1 MSSPLPPTVLQVSE
15 LVTEELDLEVL
26 DTLPELP
33 QSESDTQAVSEE
45 SDTQLEE
52 LDTPLDTPL
61 VLPALP
67 QAEESSLLPPS
78 QPSDTQAAS
87 EESEEDMPLELD
99 TELDTELAT
108 ELDMELALEESVTEL
123 ASEESEEPMPPPPLH
138 ALQVSEESSIEVS
151 DPCRNI
157 LNAR

>member
-26 DTLPELP
+26 DTQPELP

-45 SDTQLEE
+45 SDIPLE
-52 LDTPLDTPL
+52 PP
-61 VLPALP
+61 VLP

-87 EESEEDMPLELD
+87 EASEEAMPLELD

-108 ELDMELALEESVTEL
+108 ELDMELALEESVTELEQESVTEL